1 MSGELGVVDWSEAL
15 SQVFM
20 YRGRLVRFIRGGRH
34 KVKGLPPG
42 RVRGGP
48 SARLAVSLGGS
59 GSRDLDAHSRRC
71 LLLLYR
77 YTHSRI

>member
-42 RVRGGP
+42 RVEVRI
-48 SARLAVSLGGS
+48 SSSLS
-59 GSRDLDAHSRRC
+59 INT
-71 LLLLYR
+71 
-77 YTHSRI
+77 THVYVY

>member
-42 RVRGGP
+42 RVLLVPPETRTAKEGCDWLDR
-48 SARLAVSLGGS
+48 SAGRAS
-59 GSRDLDAHSRRC
+59 GRAAPPPSRDERR
-71 LLLLYR
+71 
-77 YTHSRI
+77 

>member
-20 YRGRLVRFIRGGRH
+20 YRGRLVHFIRGGRH

-42 RVRGGP
+42 RVQGDWVRHEALMDLFAGRGRG
-48 SARLAVSLGGS
+48 R
-59 GSRDLDAHSRRC
+59 
-71 LLLLYR
+71 
-77 YTHSRI
+77 